1 MNTKDILFICGGAF
15 SGLTAS
21 KQGNPIGFHTTDSDK
36 FSEAKDTTV
45 NHEAIIKYG
54 LMQELVGRLPIIITL
69 DDLDED
75 DLVRILTEPDDSI
88 TKEYQI
94 LFKKDGIDLLFD
106 DDALHEIA
114 RLAFENGTGA
124 RGLRTILE
132 DVLMDIMYELPDME
146 NISECIIT
154 KETLSTK
161 VPVLREAE
169 SASDSI
175 SEQGAF

>member
-1 MNTKDILFICGGAF
+1 M
-15 SGLTAS
+15 
-21 KQGNPIGFHTTDSDK
+21 
-36 FSEAKDTTV
+36 
-45 NHEAIIKYG
+45 
-54 LMQELVGRLPIIITL
+54 
-69 DDLDED
+69 
-75 DLVRILTEPDDSI
+75 VRILTEPDDSI
-88 TKEYQI
+88 TKEYQM

-114 RLAFENGTGA
+114 RLSFENGTGA

-132 DVLMDIMYELPDME
+132 DVLMDIMYKLPDME

-161 VPVLREAE
+161 IPVLREAE

>member
-1 MNTKDILFICGGAF
+1 MTLN
-15 SGLTAS
+15 
-21 KQGNPIGFHTTDSDK
+21 TTDSNK
-36 FSEAKDTTV
+36 FSEARDTTV
-45 NHEAIIKYG
+45 NHESVIKYG
-54 LMQELVGRLPIIITL
+54 LMQELVGRLPILITL
-69 DDLDED
+69 DDLDEN

-94 LFKKDGIDLLFD
+94 FFKKEGIDLLFD
-106 DDALHEIA
+106 DDTLHEIA
-114 RLAFENGTGA
+114 RLAFENGTGV

-154 KETLSTK
+154 KEMLSTK
-161 VPVLREAE
+161 VPVLKEAE
-169 SASDSI
+169 CASDSI

>member
-1 MNTKDILFICGGAF
+1 
-15 SGLTAS
+15 
-21 KQGNPIGFHTTDSDK
+21 
-36 FSEAKDTTV
+36 
-45 NHEAIIKYG
+45 
-54 LMQELVGRLPIIITL
+54 MQELVGRLPIIITL
-69 DDLDED
+69 NDLDED

-88 TKEYQI
+88 TKEYQM

-132 DVLMDIMYELPDME
+132 DVLMDIMYELPDKK

-154 KETLSTK
+154 KETLSTN
-161 VPVLREAE
+161 VLVLRETE
-169 SASDSI
+169 SSSDSI
-175 SEQGAF
+175 SELFQNKSLSD

>member
-1 MNTKDILFICGGAF
+1 MFPQGP
-15 SGLTAS
+15 SGNS
-21 KQGNPIGFHTTDSDK
+21 IGFWFPSQRK
-36 FSEAKDTTV
+36 LNFAKSENFSA
-45 NHEAIIKYG
+45 
-54 LMQELVGRLPIIITL
+54 
-69 DDLDED
+69 
-75 DLVRILTEPDDSI
+75 
-88 TKEYQI
+88 
-94 LFKKDGIDLLFD
+94 
-106 DDALHEIA
+106 
-114 RLAFENGTGA
+114 
-124 RGLRTILE
+124 ILE